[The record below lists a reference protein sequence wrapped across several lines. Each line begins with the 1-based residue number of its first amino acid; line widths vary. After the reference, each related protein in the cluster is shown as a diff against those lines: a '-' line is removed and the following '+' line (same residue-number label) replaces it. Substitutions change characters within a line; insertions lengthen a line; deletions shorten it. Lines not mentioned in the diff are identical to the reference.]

1 LGEGS
6 TFIGSVIGE
15 EHQFKVSTK
24 STRRKIGRSDPDQ
37 EVIARSQKH
46 ELRMKYSTISALGR
60 DDCVPAKNW
69 LCETTQFCLK
79 STGIGNYQGAEL
91 AAPARQ
97 LREQY

>member
-1 LGEGS
+1 
-6 TFIGSVIGE
+6 
-15 EHQFKVSTK
+15 
-24 STRRKIGRSDPDQ
+24 
-37 EVIARSQKH
+37 
-46 ELRMKYSTISALGR
+46 MKYSTISALGR